1 MRIVV
6 PFTPGGSTDITAR
19 LVGNRLQ
26 EIWGQSVV
34 IENKG
39 GAGGN
44 IGADNVA
51 HSEADGY
58 SILIS
63 GPGMATNQFLYPS
76 LTYDPVGDFA
86 PVSMLIT
93 QPNMMC
99 VPNTSPAKSVKE
111 FIDFCNANKGKV
123 TYASSGNGTTLHLSG
138 ELFKRMAKVEM
149 THIPYRGGAPAI
161 NDLIP
166 GRVDVI
172 FDNMPSIIS
181 HVRSGTVRGIA
192 VTTKDRVAHR
202 EGRADHRRDGAGL
215 RRGLVV
221 RLLRAGEDAEGDRR
235 EDQRRHQCRA
245 ALSGGEDALR
255 GPRRGAEGLD
265 GSRARRVPQVGDRQM
280 GPGDQGR
287 ADQAGELRE
296 GHLPDNG
303 PNPAL
308 TSGLTQRIAMMF
320 APGDIELVS
329 SLLTDE
335 CSSKLTRFPVLLD
348 RIRYAVLKLS
358 GGDLNELRKAI
369 RVAQQDWRNALVF
382 AGFAQSLDAHK
393 SWWPEKRNAPPG

>member
-1 MRIVV
+1 MLDRRRFLGAAAAIAAPAIWPSRARAANYPSKPVRIVV

-44 IGADNVA
+44 IAADAVA
-51 HSEADGY
+51 HGDADGY
-58 SILIS
+58 TILIS
-63 GPGMATNQFLYPS
+63 GPGMATNRFLYRS
-76 LTYDPVGDFA
+76 LSYDPVGDFA

-99 VPNTSPAKSVKE
+99 VPNSSPAKSVKE

-123 TYASSGNGTTLHLSG
+123 TFASSGNGTTLHLSG
-138 ELFKRMAKVEM
+138 ELFKREAKVEM

-192 VTTKDRVAHR
+192 VTTKDRVKIVPDVPTVGETVPGYEVFSWFGFFAPVKTPK
-202 EGRADHRRDGAGL
+202 EIVAKINADTN
-215 RRGLVV
+215 
-221 RLLRAGEDAEGDRR
+221 
-235 EDQRRHQCRA
+235 A
-245 ALSGGEDALR
+245 ALAT
-255 GPRRGAEGLD
+255 
-265 GSRARRVPQVGDRQM
+265 
-280 GPGDQGR
+280 
-287 ADQAGELRE
+287 
-296 GHLPDNG
+296 
-303 PNPAL
+303 PA
-308 TSGLTQRIAMMF
+308 
-320 APGDIELVS
+320 V
-329 SLLTDE
+329 
-335 CSSKLTRFPVLLD
+335 KTRFEELGAVPKGSTQAELAAFLQSETDKWGPVIKD
-348 RIRYAVLKLS
+348 
-358 GGDLNELRKAI
+358 
-369 RVAQQDWRNALVF
+369 AQIKVEN
-382 AGFAQSLDAHK
+382 
-393 SWWPEKRNAPPG
+393 